1 MTKISLI
8 TGATSGLG
16 KEFAK
21 LYAKD
26 GNNVLLVGRNQDKL
40 NSVKDEIQKAYP
52 NIIVD
57 TFAIDLSK
65 NELLH
70 TVKEYTDSKDYF
82 VNNLVNNAG
91 FGDRCDFKDMDPEVQ
106 VNMTNVCCNAVC
118 YLLNVY
124 IKDMLKNNE
133 GHIINVASIAGL
145 VPGPYMSTYHAV
157 KAYVVSLGEGIAHE
171 IRKTNVK
178 LFTLCPGP
186 FDSEFVSK
194 AHNDYTF
201 AKLKPLPA
209 SKVAELGY
217 KRSKKGKRFY
227 IVGFKNRF
235 LMFVTRFVSRKFAA
249 ATTGATIKSEK

>member
-1 MTKISLI
+1 MTKITLI
-8 TGATSGLG
+8 TGATAGLG

-26 GNNVLLVGRNQDKL
+26 GNNVLLVGRNQEKL
-40 NSVKDEIQKAYP
+40 NIVKEELSKDYP
-52 NIIVD
+52 NVLID

-65 NELLH
+65 PELLH

-91 FGDRCDFKDMDPEVQ
+91 FGDRNDFKDMDPEVQ
-106 VNMTNVCCNAVC
+106 VDMTNVCCNAVC

-124 IKDMLKNNE
+124 IKDMLKNDE
-133 GHIINVASIAGL
+133 GHVINVASIAGL
-145 VPGPYMSTYHAV
+145 VPGPYMVTYHAV
-157 KAYVVSLGEGIAHE
+157 KAYVVSLGEGVAHE
-171 IRKTNVK
+171 IRNTNVK
-178 LFTLCPGP
+178 LLTLCPGP

-201 AKLKPLPA
+201 AKLKPVPA

-217 KRSKKGKRFY
+217 KKSNKGKRFY
-227 IVGFKNRF
+227 IVGAKNRF
-235 LMFVTRFVSRKFAA
+235 LMFITRFVSRKFAA
-249 ATTGATIKSEK
+249 STTAATIKKEK